1 MRRWIIAAL
10 GVVLVAGT
18 IWFVRRSGQKQ
29 PPSAGAAQAQQRPVP
44 VVTAQVQQRD
54 LPIYLDGLGTV
65 VAAKTITVRPQVD
78 GRLDSVVFREGQV
91 VRRGEVLAQI
101 DPRPFQVQLEQG
113 KGALTRDAAQLRTA
127 RLALARNLELLREKL
142 VSQQDVDNQE
152 AAVGQFEGAVRI
164 DQAQIGSARLNL
176 DYARITSPID
186 GVTGVRLVDPGNL
199 VHANDANGIVVVTQ
213 LDPVAVLFTL
223 PQDYLPQVAQ
233 QMELGTLTVEA
244 FSRDGSVKLAS
255 GELLVIDNQ
264 INQNTA
270 TMRLKATF
278 ANPQRVLWPNQFV
291 KARLLLTVRKG
302 AIVVPTTAVQRG
314 PEGTFAYVVEPDQT
328 VQPRPVEVEMTQ
340 GDVAAIARGLSP
352 GEVVVADGAAALRP
366 GAKVA
371 PRPAAAPRPA
381 QPPSGRAI
389 GADR

>member
-1 MRRWIIAAL
+1 MRRWILVAAL
-10 GVVLVAGT
+10 VLLVAGT
-18 IWFVRRSGQKQ
+18 IWFVRRSGQKR
-29 PPSAGAAQAQQRPVP
+29 PASAAAAQAQQRPIP
-44 VVTAQVQQRD
+44 VVTAQVQQRE

-65 VAAKTITVRPQVD
+65 VAARTITVRPQVD
-78 GRLDSVVFREGQV
+78 GRLDSVSFREGQV

-101 DPRPFQVQLEQG
+101 DPRPFQVQLEQAR
-113 KGALTRDAAQLRTA
+113 GALTRDAAQLRTA
-127 RLALARNLELLREKL
+127 KLALARNLQLLKEKL
-142 VSQQDVDNQE
+142 VSQQDVDNAE
-152 AAVGQFEGAVRI
+152 ATVGQFEGAVRI
-164 DQAQIGSARLNL
+164 DQAQIDSARLNL

-199 VHANDANGIVVVTQ
+199 VRATDATGVVVVTQ

-233 QMELGTLTVEA
+233 QMEMGTLAVEA
-244 FSRDGSVKLAS
+244 YSRDGNAKLAS

-270 TMRLKATF
+270 TIRLKATF
-278 ANPQRVLWPNQFV
+278 ANPQRLLWPNQFV

-302 AIVVPTTAVQRG
+302 AIVIPATAVQRG
-314 PEGTFAYVVEPDQT
+314 PEGTFAYVVGADQA
-328 VQPRPVEVEMTQ
+328 VQARPIEVELTQ
-340 GDVAAIARGLSP
+340 GDVAAIARGLSL

-371 PRPAAAPRPA
+371 PRPATPPRPA
-381 QPPSGRAI
+381 QPSGRAI
-389 GADR
+389 GAER

>member
-1 MRRWIIAAL
+1 MRRWILAAL
-10 GVVLVAGT
+10 GVLLLAGT
-18 IWFVRRSGQKQ
+18 IWFVRRSGRQQ
-29 PPSAGAAQAQQRPVP
+29 PPPAGAAQAQQRPVP

-65 VAAKTITVRPQVD
+65 VAAKTITVRPQVE
-78 GRLDSVVFREGQV
+78 GRLESVIFREGQV

-152 AAVGQFEGAVRI
+152 AVVGQFEGAARI
-164 DQAQIGSARLNL
+164 DQAQIDSARLNL

-199 VHANDANGIVVVTQ
+199 VRATDPNGIVVVTQ

-244 FSRDGSVKLAS
+244 FSRDGGTKLGS

-314 PEGTFAYVVEPDQT
+314 PEGTFAYVVESDQT

>member
-29 PPSAGAAQAQQRPVP
+29 TPSAGAAQAQQRPVP
-44 VVTAQVQQRD
+44 VVTAQAQQRD

-65 VAAKTITVRPQVD
+65 AAAKTITVRPQVD
-78 GRLDSVVFREGQV
+78 GRLESVAFREGQV
-91 VRRGEVLAQI
+91 VRRGEVLAQL
-101 DPRPFQVQLEQG
+101 DPRPFLVQLEQA
-113 KGALTRDAAQLRTA
+113 KGALTRDAAQLRVA
-127 RLALARNLELLREKL
+127 RLALARNLELRREKL
-142 VSQQDVDNQE
+142 VAQQDVDNQE

-164 DQAQIGSARLNL
+164 DQAQIDNARLNL
-176 DYARITSPID
+176 EYARITSPID

-199 VHANDANGIVVVTQ
+199 VRGTDANGIVVLTQ

-223 PQDYLPQVAQ
+223 PQDYLPQVSQ

-244 FSRDGSVKLAS
+244 FSRDGNTKLGS

-278 ANPQRVLWPNQFV
+278 ANPQRALWPNQFV
-291 KARLLLTVRKG
+291 KARLLLTVHNG

-314 PEGTFAYVVEPDQT
+314 PEGTFAYVVAPDQT
-328 VQPRPVEVEMTQ
+328 VQPRPIEVELTQ
-340 GDVAAIARGLSP
+340 GDVAAIARGLSA

-371 PRPAAAPRPA
+371 PRPATPRPA
-381 QPPSGRAI
+381 QPSGRAI

>member
-1 MRRWIIAAL
+1 MRRWIIAAV
-10 GVVLVAGT
+10 GVLLVVGA
-18 IWFVRRSGQKQ
+18 IWLVRRSSQKQ
-29 PPSAGAAQAQQRPVP
+29 PAPAAAAQAQQRPVP

-65 VAAKTITVRPQVD
+65 VAAKTITVRPQVE
-78 GRLDSVVFREGQV
+78 GRLDSVTFREGQV
-91 VRRGEVLAQI
+91 VRRGDVLAQI
-101 DPRPFQVQLEQG
+101 DPRPFQVQLEQAR
-113 KGALTRDAAQLRTA
+113 GALTRDAAQLRTA
-127 RLALARNLELLREKL
+127 RLALARNLELRREKL
-142 VSQQDVDNQE
+142 VSQQDVDNAE
-152 AAVGQFEGAVRI
+152 ATVGQFEGAVRI
-164 DQAQIGSARLNL
+164 DQAQIDNARLNL

-199 VHANDANGIVVVTQ
+199 VRSTDANGVVVVTQ

-233 QMELGTLTVEA
+233 QMELGTLAVEA
-244 FSRDGSVKLAS
+244 YSRDGNTKLGT

-278 ANPQRVLWPNQFV
+278 ANPQRLLWPNQFV

-302 AIVVPTTAVQRG
+302 AIVIPATAVQRG
-314 PEGTFAYVVEPDQT
+314 PEGTFAYVVGPDQT
-328 VQPRPVEVEMTQ
+328 VQPRPIEVELNQ

-371 PRPAAAPRPA
+371 PRPATNARPA
-381 QPPSGRAI
+381 QPSGRAI
-389 GADR
+389 GAER

>member
-199 VHANDANGIVVVTQ
+199 VHASDANGIVVVTQ

-244 FSRDGSVKLAS
+244 FSRDGSVKLGS

-302 AIVVPTTAVQRG
+302 AIVVPSTAVQRG
-314 PEGTFAYVVEPDQT
+314 PEGTFAYVVGPDQT
-328 VQPRPVEVEMTQ
+328 VQPRPIEVEMTQ

-371 PRPAAAPRPA
+371 PRPAAPRPA